1 MSIVAGFFIFLFFS
15 QQVVNILETNK
26 SQHLQEYLT
35 VAHAFHFLY
44 QFQHFVAL
52 EKQVGEIH
60 SPLNPS
66 EVEQRA
72 TNFMVIFKHRSST
85 RKPYKQ
91 GMCWGQKAWTPL
103 SAARFPLRSSMPRCH
118 RSPAVRTGH
127 IGSAPVLQSLLSP
140 GSHCPYQHHHKELT
154 QSRH

>member
-1 MSIVAGFFIFLFFS
+1 MLLTLCLLLLGFLFLFFFS

-26 SQHLQEYLT
+26 SQHLQEYLP

-85 RKPYKQ
+85 
-91 GMCWGQKAWTPL
+91 
-103 SAARFPLRSSMPRCH
+103 
-118 RSPAVRTGH
+118 
-127 IGSAPVLQSLLSP
+127 
-140 GSHCPYQHHHKELT
+140 
-154 QSRH
+154 